1 MNWRGMIIPVSLGMS
16 IYHLVFAFIG
26 YPIGEIHRPLHLV
39 FVLVIL
45 FATKPKA
52 NLSPNKIILSEI
64 MDIALIIISILG
76 TGYLIKNAQAI
87 QSRMIYVTPLTLAEK
102 VFGCLLLIAVLEAA
116 RRTVGK
122 SLAILGTVFIL
133 YGLLGHYLPT
143 PFGHRLYS
151 FGRILESLYLTKEGL
166 WNIPIGVSANFIF
179 IFVLFGS
186 LLLASG
192 AGAFFTDF
200 AEALTGR
207 YVGGTAKTAIVSS
220 AFMGMLSGSSASNVV
235 TTGSYT
241 IPAMKRSGFDAPF
254 AAGVEAVAS
263 SGGQLTPPIM
273 GAAAFLMV
281 EFVGVP
287 YIEVIK
293 AAIIPAILYFL
304 AVFVMV
310 DQSARYLDIAKQ
322 DTNSN
327 RVLPL
332 LLKKGYLLIPVVIM
346 LYVLVQGFT
355 PTAAGFWS
363 IISLIILCILV
374 DKNNRKRILIIL
386 YEAFT
391 EAPKIM
397 GPVAVACAIGG
408 IIAGI
413 TITTGLGVKMSS
425 IILGISRGNIPL
437 TMLLTMFI
445 AIFLGMGMP
454 TSGAYIVLAALLA
467 PGLVKLGIP
476 IMAAHMFIIFSAAS
490 STITPPVAIASYA
503 AAAIADT
510 DPWKTSVIAFKL
522 GLSVFIIPFLFVYNP
537 ALLGDEGIPNAL
549 LAFLPAAVSVICLS
563 MAIIGYFRRKM
574 TIWERLGF
582 LSVSIILITTSWK
595 NIFAAIVMISV
606 LIFIGNVLYKNKKER
621 A

>member
-1 MNWRGMIIPVSLGMS
+1 
-16 IYHLVFAFIG
+16 
-26 YPIGEIHRPLHLV
+26 
-39 FVLVIL
+39 
-45 FATKPKA
+45 
-52 NLSPNKIILSEI
+52 
-64 MDIALIIISILG
+64 
-76 TGYLIKNAQAI
+76 
-87 QSRMIYVTPLTLAEK
+87 
-102 VFGCLLLIAVLEAA
+102 
-116 RRTVGK
+116 
-122 SLAILGTVFIL
+122 
-133 YGLLGHYLPT
+133 
-143 PFGHRLYS
+143 
-151 FGRILESLYLTKEGL
+151 
-166 WNIPIGVSANFIF
+166 
-179 IFVLFGS
+179 
-186 LLLASG
+186 
-192 AGAFFTDF
+192 
-200 AEALTGR
+200 
-207 YVGGTAKTAIVSS
+207 
-220 AFMGMLSGSSASNVV
+220 MGMLSGSSASNVV

-241 IPAMKRSGFDAPF
+241 IPAMRRSGFSAPF

-322 DTNSN
+322 DTSSN

-363 IISLIILCILV
+363 IISLIILCIVV
-374 DKNNRKRILIIL
+374 DKNNRKRILVIL

-391 EAPKIM
+391 EAPKII

-476 IMAAHMFIIFSAAS
+476 VMAAHMFIIFSAAS

-595 NIFAAIVMISV
+595 NIFAAIVIISV
-606 LIFIGNVLYKNKKER
+606 LIFIGNFLYKNKKER